1 MNENSIRDLLAKD
14 LSIIEPGLQ
23 LLEIE
28 KFIPSELGTKSFL
41 DILAKDGFDHWVI
54 IEVKKTNAAAREA
67 AHEVFKYVEA
77 VQRHF
82 GARNDEIRAIVVSVE
97 WGEMLVPFS
106 RLRLETTIA
115 IDGVRLELDESI
127 EKLQIFPVDFVPMS
141 NGRYLAPWH
150 ELNLYHDR
158 LNLESGIKSYDK
170 SCKAKGIKDYIMVVL
185 KAAEDFHERATL
197 TIEASLKALGYHNK
211 FDCEQFEYE
220 RFEYILYFSP
230 QILTKQFC
238 LGVIKSDPERFAEVI
253 EVTAKMDEKAELC
266 TLHENVYYVEP
277 IPFRDYFEI
286 GYAAK
291 FGQKLLVDEGWIVE
305 RVLRRGKFERNTL
318 LADRAIIE
326 ELKGSTGSSGQL
338 FSRSINLA
346 NRAHI
351 SSAREG
357 ISVALST
364 NPAWLAQLNR
374 VIDEISLAVP
384 NGQAN
389 IQISNPSSGV
399 FTLYFLAIEK
409 DKLSCMPRYEVVVE
423 NTEGF
428 ICQVYFGLL
437 VPSGEPIPFNEI
449 LQKYYGGRLGC
460 LMSLARNAGFYE
472 IRDSDILDD
481 LGLTYRSF
489 RVDNPNANPCWFELR
504 DDRWRSFEPNLP
516 LQPLQLYFDKQASL
530 MSEIVSA
537 IGSRMHSGFHDES

>member
-41 DILAKDGFDHWVI
+41 DILAKDVFDHWVI

-82 GARNDEIRAIVVSVE
+82 GARNDEIRAIVASVE

-127 EKLQIFPVDFVPMS
+127 EKLQIFPVDFVTIS
-141 NGRYLAPWH
+141 HGRYLAPWH
-150 ELNLYHDR
+150 ELNLYHNR
-158 LNLESGIKSYDK
+158 LNLEAGIKSYDK
-170 SCKAKGIKDYIMVVL
+170 SCKAKGIEDYIMVVL
-185 KAAEDFHERATL
+185 KAAEDFHERPTL
-197 TIEASLKALGYHNK
+197 AIEALLKALGSHNK
-211 FDCEQFEYE
+211 FDCE
-220 RFEYILYFSP
+220 RFEYMLYFAP
-230 QILTKQFC
+230 QILTKEFC
-238 LGVIKSDPERFAEVI
+238 LGVVKSDPEAFAEVV
-253 EVTAKMDEKAELC
+253 EVTAEMDEKAELC
-266 TLHENVYYVEP
+266 MLHQEVYNLEP
-277 IPFRDYFEI
+277 RPFRDRFEI

-291 FGQKLLVDEGWIVE
+291 FGPKILVDEGWIVE

-318 LADRAIIE
+318 LADMAIIE
-326 ELKGSTGSSGQL
+326 ELKGSTGSSCQS
-338 FSRSINLA
+338 FSRSISLA
-346 NRAHI
+346 NRAHV

-364 NPAWLAQLNR
+364 NPAWLAQLKR

-389 IQISNPSSGV
+389 ILVSNPSSGV
-399 FTLYFLAIEK
+399 FTVYFLATEK
-409 DKLSCMPRYEVVVE
+409 DQLSCMPRYEVVVKD
-423 NTEGF
+423 TKGC
-428 ICQVYFGLL
+428 IRHVYFGLL
-437 VPSGEPIPFNEI
+437 VPSGEPISFNEI
-449 LQKYYGGRLGC
+449 LQKYYGGRLGR
-460 LMSLARNAGFYE
+460 LMSLASVAGFYE

-481 LGLTYRSF
+481 LGLAYRSF

-504 DDRWRSFEPNLP
+504 DDRWRSLQPNLP
-516 LQPLQLYFDKQASL
+516 PQPLKLYFDNQYSL
-530 MSEIVSA
+530 ISEIVGA
-537 IGSRMHSGFHDES
+537 IGSRMHDGFHDMS